1 MGYRSERM
9 RALHIAGIPGGV
21 ACDGASAYMMTGT
34 MKASK
39 GRQGPEAANDVA
51 VCLGVVRLP
60 LVKSDVLITLC
71 TPTYISQK
79 SAAAQDTALRDHSLG
94 EKAPE
99 LFKAV
104 FESFTVR
111 DWSLFGES

>member
-1 MGYRSERM
+1 MGHKSEAKRI
-9 RALHIAGIPGGV
+9 LHIAVIPQGA

-60 LVKSDVLITLC
+60 HVKADVLITLC
-71 TPTYISQK
+71 TPTFISQK

-104 FESFTVR
+104 FESFTVH